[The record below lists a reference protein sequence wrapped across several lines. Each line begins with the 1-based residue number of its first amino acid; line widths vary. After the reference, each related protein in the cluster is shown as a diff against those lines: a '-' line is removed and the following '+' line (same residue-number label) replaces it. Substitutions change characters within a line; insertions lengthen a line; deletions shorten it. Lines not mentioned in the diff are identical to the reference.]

1 MNTDKILAEKIASE
15 YVKKETSK
23 IVALKKLDAKAK
35 QGAQIFAYT
44 FGIVMAL
51 LFGAGMCLAME
62 EISLFAGY
70 DMLVGVIF
78 GLIGIAGMALNYTF
92 YKKILNYGKQKYGND
107 IILLAKE
114 IADEQ

>member
-23 IVALKKLDAKAK
+23 ITALKKLDAKAK

-44 FGIVMAL
+44 FGIIMSLV
-51 LFGAGMCLAME
+51 FGTGMCLAMK

-70 DMLVGVIF
+70 DMLVGVIL
-78 GLIGIAGMALNYTF
+78 GLIGIAGMSVNYYI

>member
-23 IVALKKLDAKAK
+23 ITALKKLDAKAK

-44 FGIVMAL
+44 FGIIMSLV
-51 LFGAGMCLAME
+51 FGTGMCLAMK

-70 DMLVGVIF
+70 DMLVGVIL
-78 GLIGIAGMALNYTF
+78 GLNYYI